1 MKENKIKTM
10 NLSAGVEGQGNNE
23 KAQETN
29 NQAQIEI
36 DDLESA
42 QLKNDFKNRLTK
54 ISLKYNNL
62 DFSNFKSFMP
72 LPKREDLQKF

>member
-1 MKENKIKTM
+1 MQESKKKTM
-10 NLSAGVEGQGNNE
+10 NLFIGTEGQGNNE
-23 KAQETN
+23 KIQETS

-42 QLKNDFKNRLTK
+42 HLKNDFKNRLTK

-62 DFSNFKSFMP
+62 AFSNFKSFMP
-72 LPKREDLQKF
+72 LPKKEDLQKI